1 MLSNDRGI
9 KFDWNE
15 TFCEIT
21 VSEDLGYIL
30 EVRQWWEGRYGYVID
45 KVHPSDSSVGDIT
58 IGQWHA
64 PTEVEA
70 RREAEKAFLRH
81 SGGGPVA
88 VQ

>member
-45 KVHPSDSSVGDIT
+45 KVHPSDSSVDDIT

-64 PTEVEA
+64 PTETEA

-81 SGGGPVA
+81 IDGGLSL

>member
-1 MLSNDRGI
+1 MLGNAYGI
-9 KFDWNE
+9 NFDWDE

-45 KVHPSDSSVGDIT
+45 KVHPYDSSVEDIT

-64 PTEVEA
+64 PTEAEA

-81 SGGGPVA
+81 LGGGPVA